1 MHLIVIEIIVGV
13 EYFRDGVIDTGQD
26 LFFVS
31 SHALHAFLGHEYWG
45 EIFETMK
52 NLTSKAYCTVHHL
65 KCYIETWSVFFLE
78 TMLRHFKRALSTCP
92 AAPTS
97 DEKRGPNRTPIRA
110 H

>member
-45 EIFETMK
+45 GNI
-52 NLTSKAYCTVHHL
+52 
-65 KCYIETWSVFFLE
+65 
-78 TMLRHFKRALSTCP
+78 
-92 AAPTS
+92 
-97 DEKRGPNRTPIRA
+97 
-110 H
+110 